1 METTAVVVNEKER
14 KDARGPKSEET
25 RAWKEGMDPA
35 TKERMLNRQNTMA
48 VKQRYF
54 HKKHGEGTVTGVDSD
69 GRTVIEFDIG
79 ETHSYAPESLRKL
92 HPCIDDPHERTPED
106 LFGLCD
112 TDSSGTLELPEF
124 VFL

>member
-54 HKKHGEGTVTGVDSD
+54 HKKHGEGRSPASTLTG
-69 GRTVIEFDIG
+69 GR
-79 ETHSYAPESLRKL
+79 
-92 HPCIDDPHERTPED
+92 
-106 LFGLCD
+106 
-112 TDSSGTLELPEF
+112 
-124 VFL
+124 